1 MRLARSTF
9 IALAILAVLAS
20 PAPGKNAKA
29 QKQSEETAA
38 PTCHAY
44 QLAGDGNWIA
54 LPCEE
59 GGAPKSTHH
68 RAAPKSDNDEAR

>member
-9 IALAILAVLAS
+9 IALAILAALAT

-38 PTCHAY
+38 PNCHAY
-44 QLAGDGNWIA
+44 QLAPDGNWVA

-59 GGAPKSTHH
+59 EGAPKSTHH

>member
-9 IALAILAVLAS
+9 IALAILAVLAP

-29 QKQSEETAA
+29 QKQSEETAI

-44 QLAGDGNWIA
+44 QLAGHGNWIA

-68 RAAPKSDNDEAR
+68 RAAPKSDNAEER